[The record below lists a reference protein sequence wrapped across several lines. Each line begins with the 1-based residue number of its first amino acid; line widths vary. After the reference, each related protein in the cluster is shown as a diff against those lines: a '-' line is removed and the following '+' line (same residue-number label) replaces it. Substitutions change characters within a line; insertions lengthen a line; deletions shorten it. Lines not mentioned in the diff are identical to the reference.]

1 MNQFVYNNR
10 VFYFDSAKYSVGG
23 GTSSSNNISSS
34 ISSSSSSTIN
44 NHYLIN
50 KENVPKVINLVIKV
64 IPQETKVKKKES
76 VAGKGYVAAKFLNK
90 IR

>member
-23 GTSSSNNISSS
+23 GTSSNI
-34 ISSSSSSTIN
+34 ISTSSSTIN

-64 IPQETKVKKKES
+64 ISKETKVKKKES